1 MITVVMGPSCSGK
14 STFVEQNKQLGDVV
28 VDWDLISQAVGSD
41 NPHDAPEDVKQVTFA
56 ARAAAIARIFDG
68 IEKDAWIIWHD
79 LTDGKII
86 EYGER
91 GVKFHVMDTPLET
104 CLERAREDGR
114 PEGTEER
121 IREWFDDPPVIPP
134 EYEKGAAVQ
143 TKHITVGI
151 KAQGDSLGEG
161 QFTGYASVFGNQDS
175 HGDVVLKGA
184 FSESL
189 KSYGERG
196 SGIPVYWSHQMS
208 DPQMWIGKTLEAYE
222 DDHGL
227 FVKVQLNTD
236 TDNGAQVHRMVKEGV
251 VNQMSFAFDVEDFAF
266 ATSEEFGDY
275 LELRK
280 LKIHEVS
287 VVQVGANQSTELLAV
302 KERIAQLKDGRSLSK
317 SNEGQLREAISLIEG
332 VLSSLDES
340 DPDDDEQDPD
350 DDEKSSKDSGDQPV
364 NPAQPDVAQGQAKSG
379 GHPDLALANINMIA
393 LEGDRE

>member
-28 VDWDLISQAVGSD
+28 VDWDLISQAIGSD

-56 ARAAAIARIFDG
+56 ARSAAIARVFDG
-68 IEKDAWIIWHD
+68 VEKDAWIIWHD
-79 LTDGKII
+79 LTADKIR

-91 GVKFHVMDTPLET
+91 GVKFHVMDTPLEV
-104 CLERAREDGR
+104 CLERAQQDDR
-114 PEGTEER
+114 PDGTEAR
-121 IREWFDDPPVIPP
+121 IREWFDSPPDIPS
-134 EYEKGAAVQ
+134 EYEKGMTVR
-143 TKHITVGI
+143 TKNITVGL
-151 KAQGDSLGEG
+151 KAADDDAGKGR
-161 QFTGYASVFGNQDS
+161 FTGYASVFGNKDS
-175 HGDVVLKGA
+175 SGDVIVKGA
-184 FSESL
+184 FAESL
-189 KSYGERG
+189 KSYGKDG
-196 SGIPVYWSHQMS
+196 AGIPCYWSHQMS
-208 DPQMWIGKTLEAYE
+208 DPMMNIGHTVSAHE
-222 DDHGL
+222 DEHGL
-227 FVKVQLNTD
+227 KVDVQLDLDNP
-236 TDNGAQVHRMVKEGV
+236 NGAYTHKLIKEGR
-251 VNQMSFAFDVEDFAF
+251 VNQMSFAFDVEDYAF
-266 ATSEEFGDY
+266 AESEELGDY

-332 VLSSLDES
+332 VLSSLDEL
-340 DPDDDEQDPD
+340 DPDDEQDAD

-393 LEGDRE
+393 MKGDL